1 MSMNAAFIGIGI
13 MGVRQAANVLA
24 GGLPLVAYSRSPGK
38 ADPLVAKGARRAST
52 IAEASNGADAIITM
66 VSAPA
71 DVEEVYFGKGGVLDS
86 AKAGALLI
94 DMTTSSPKLAK
105 RIHAAARAKGL
116 RAIDAP
122 VTGGEQGAA
131 DGTLT
136 IMVGGDKADFD
147 AAQPLLAMMGKT
159 LVHFGAAGQGQRAKL
174 VNQVIVAQNVLAAI
188 EGLFFSRKAGLDG
201 EVMLAT
207 LQTGTA
213 DSKALRIQAAK
224 AFRGDF
230 TPGFYPKHLVKD
242 ITLAI
247 EEADSL
253 GIDLRGL
260 KTVRARWLELLY
272 KFPEAKSIQDLAR
285 LYM

>member
-1 MSMNAAFIGIGI
+1 MNVCFIGIGI

-24 GGLPLVAYSRSPGK
+24 GGFPLVAYSRSPGK

-71 DVEEVYFGKGGVLDS
+71 DVEEVYFGKCGVLDS

-94 DMTTSSPKLAK
+94 DMTTSSPKLAE

-159 LVHFGAAGQGQRAKL
+159 LVHFGAAGPWQRAKL

-213 DSKALRIQAAK
+213 DSKALRIQATK

>member
-1 MSMNAAFIGIGI
+1 

-24 GGLPLVAYSRSPGK
+24 GGFPLVAYSRSPEK

-52 IAEASNGADAIITM
+52 IAEASKGADAVITM
-66 VSAPA
+66 VGAPA

-86 AKAGALLI
+86 AKPGALLI
-94 DMTTSSPKLAK
+94 DMTTSSPRLAE
-105 RIHAAARAKGL
+105 RISAAAKAKGL

-131 DGTLT
+131 EGTLT
-136 IMVGGDKADFD
+136 IMVGGDKADFEV
-147 AAQPLLAMMGKT
+147 AQPLLAKMGKT
-159 LVHFGAAGQGQRAKL
+159 IVHFGAAGQGQRAKL

-242 ITLAI
+242 LTLAM

-260 KTVRARWLELLY
+260 KTVRARWLELLH

>member
-1 MSMNAAFIGIGI
+1 MKTAFIGTGI

-24 GGLPLVAYSRSPGK
+24 GGFPLTAYSRSPEK
-38 ADPLVAKGARRAST
+38 AEPLVTKGARRAST
-52 IAEASNGADAIITM
+52 IADACNGAEAVITM
-66 VSAPA
+66 VSAPP
-71 DVEEVYFGKGGVLDS
+71 DVEEVYFGKGGVIES
-86 AKAGALLI
+86 ARPGALVI
-94 DMTTSSPKLAK
+94 DMTTSSPKLAE
-105 RIHAAARAKGL
+105 RIYKEAKAKGL

-136 IMVGGDKADFD
+136 ILCGGDKADFE
-147 AAQPLLAMMGKT
+147 ASKPLLEKMGKT
-159 LVHFGAAGQGQRAKL
+159 ISYFGAAGQGQRAKL

-201 EVMLAT
+201 ELMLAT

-213 DSKALRIQAAK
+213 DSKALRVQAAR

-230 TPGFYPKHLVKD
+230 APGFYPKHLVKD
-242 ITLAI
+242 LTLAM
-247 EEADSL
+247 EESDAL
-253 GIDLRGL
+253 GMDLRGL
-260 KTVRARWLELLY
+260 KNVRSRWLELLY
-272 KFPEAKSIQDLAR
+272 KFPEAKAIQDLAR

>member
-1 MSMNAAFIGIGI
+1 MKTAFIGIGI
-13 MGVRQAANVLA
+13 MGVRQAANVAA
-24 GGLPLVAYSRSPGK
+24 GGFPLTAYSRSAEK
-38 ADPLVAKGARRAST
+38 ADPLVAKGARRAAT
-52 IAEASNGADAIITM
+52 IAGACRDADAVITM

-71 DVEEVYFGKGGVLDS
+71 DVEEVYFAKGGVLES
-86 AKAGALLI
+86 AKAGALLV
-94 DMTTSSPKLAK
+94 DMTTSSPKLAE
-105 RIHAAARAKGL
+105 RIHAAAKARGL

-147 AAQPLLAMMGKT
+147 AAQPLLATMGKT
-159 LVHFGAAGQGQRAKL
+159 IVHFGAAGQGQRAKL
-174 VNQVIVAQNVLAAI
+174 VNQVIVSQNVLSAI

-201 EVMLAT
+201 ETMLAT

-260 KTVRARWLELLY
+260 KNTRARWLELLY
-272 KFPEAKSIQDLAR
+272 KHPEAKAIQDLAR

>member
-1 MSMNAAFIGIGI
+1 

-24 GGLPLVAYSRSPGK
+24 GGFPLVAYSRSPEK

-52 IAEASNGADAIITM
+52 IAEASKGADAVITM
-66 VSAPA
+66 VGAPA

-86 AKAGALLI
+86 AKPGALLI
-94 DMTTSSPKLAK
+94 DMTTSSPRLAE
-105 RIHAAARAKGL
+105 RISAAAKAKGL

-131 DGTLT
+131 EGTLT
-136 IMVGGDKADFD
+136 IMVGGDKADFEV
-147 AAQPLLAMMGKT
+147 AQPLLAKMGKT
-159 LVHFGAAGQGQRAKL
+159 IVHFGAAGQGQRAKL

-213 DSKALRIQAAK
+213 DSRALRIQAAK

-242 ITLAI
+242 LTLAM

-260 KTVRARWLELLY
+260 KTVRARWLELLH

>member
-1 MSMNAAFIGIGI
+1 MNAAFVGLGI
-13 MGVRQAANVLA
+13 MGVRQAANLMA
-24 GGLPLVAYSRSPGK
+24 GGFPLAAYSRSAEK
-38 ADPLVAKGARRAST
+38 ADPLVAKGARRAVT
-52 IAEASNGADAIITM
+52 IADACKGADAVITM
-66 VSAPA
+66 VGAPA
-71 DVEEVYFGKGGVLDS
+71 DVEEIYFGKGGVLES

-94 DMTTSSPKLAK
+94 DMTTSSPRLAE
-105 RIHAAARAKGL
+105 RIHAAAKAKGL
-116 RAIDAP
+116 HAIDAP

-131 DGTLT
+131 EGTLT
-136 IMVGGDKADFD
+136 IMVGGDKPDFD
-147 AAQPLLAMMGKT
+147 AAQPLLAKMGKT

-201 EVMLAT
+201 ELMLAT

-230 TPGFYPKHLVKD
+230 TAGFYPKHLVKD
-242 ITLAI
+242 ITLAM

>member
-1 MSMNAAFIGIGI
+1 MKTAFIGIGI
-13 MGVRQAANVLA
+13 MGVRQAANVAA
-24 GGLPLVAYSRSPGK
+24 GGFPLTAYSRSPEK
-38 ADPLVAKGARRAST
+38 ADPLVAKGARRAAS
-52 IAEASNGADAIITM
+52 IADACRDAEAIITM

-71 DVEEVYFGKGGVLDS
+71 DVEEVYFGKGGVLES
-86 AKAGALLI
+86 AKAGALLV
-94 DMTTSSPKLAK
+94 DMTTSSPKLAE
-105 RIHAAARAKGL
+105 RIHAAAKTKGL

-131 DGTLT
+131 EGTLT
-136 IMVGGDKADFD
+136 IMVGGDKADFN
-147 AAQPLLAMMGKT
+147 AAQPLLATMGKT
-159 LVHFGAAGQGQRAKL
+159 IVYFGAAGQGQRAKL
-174 VNQVIVAQNVLAAI
+174 VNQVIVSQNVLSAI

-201 EVMLAT
+201 ETMLAT

-213 DSKALRIQAAK
+213 DSKALRIQAAR

-260 KTVRARWLELLY
+260 KNTRARWLELLY
-272 KFPEAKSIQDLAR
+272 KHPEAKAIQDLAR

>member
-1 MSMNAAFIGIGI
+1 MNAAFIGIGI
-13 MGVRQAANVLA
+13 MGLRQAANVLA
-24 GGLPLVAYSRSPGK
+24 GGFPLAAYSRSAAK
-38 ADPLVAKGARRAST
+38 ADPLVAKGARRA
-52 IAEASNGADAIITM
+52 ASVADACKGSDAIITM
-66 VSAPA
+66 VSAPP
-71 DVEEVYFGKGGVLDS
+71 DVEEVYFGKGGILES
-86 AKAGALLI
+86 AGPGALLI
-94 DMTTSSPKLAK
+94 DMTTSSPKLAE
-105 RIHAAARAKGL
+105 RIHAAAKAKGL

-131 DGTLT
+131 EGTLT
-136 IMVGGDKADFD
+136 IMCGGDKADFD
-147 AAQPLLAMMGKT
+147 AAQPLLSKMGKT
-159 LVHFGAAGQGQRAKL
+159 IVHFGAAGQGQRAKL
-174 VNQVIVAQNVLAAI
+174 VNQVIVSQNVLSAI

-201 EVMLAT
+201 ETMLAT

-247 EEADSL
+247 DEADSL

-260 KTVRARWLELLY
+260 KNTRARWLELLY
-272 KFPEAKSIQDLAR
+272 KHPEAQAIQDLAR